1 MNRTAP
7 DTNIPTTTDG
17 PSGNSPG
24 DWRCRWGDR
33 DWDGRAVMAAALL
46 AYFLVVTG
54 VNLALFDAGLFIKQD
69 DHMNLHMVLENI
81 LEGRAALQAQV
92 NGNLIGTDDHFTP
105 TFLLLLPLYALY
117 PHPAMLMIAL
127 GLLVTASAWM
137 VMLMGRAVGGTTFGV
152 KAGLVCLILPW
163 TIAQATSGLWQ
174 PSLALVAVPLA
185 VWAYVRE
192 RYAAFVVA
200 LIMLLGVQEDLMLL
214 AGPLALL
221 PLADRRGAKWI
232 AAPVVLTAAWAAL
245 LVLGT
250 RNFGGGRSLE
260 QVLPVIV
267 DSANVGVLLG
277 LLALGLA
284 AWRIRP
290 RLLWPWFAVAAPSL
304 MVAYQFVGAHLPAF
318 PYDKSA
324 HYFVASMTWLTCGA
338 VVELGRAKTRG
349 AALPKGQL
357 VGAAVVLAIFAATSY
372 PTAADTWKRA
382 ANDYRR
388 ISKVD
393 VDAMVAALPEGAR
406 VATDLPISYL
416 LEPKA
421 EAIIEFGKE
430 GEAFVINEHFLDWD
444 VLRDV
449 DEPYLAHQLRRA
461 RQRLGGVIVVE
472 ETEPGK
478 SRVLDRVFAPDP
490 TGLAILEDTLFL
502 GLVAPTNPDRSWGE
516 VWIFDLTTNP
526 MRRRRRVEISQ
537 TPDGPRFHGA
547 LRLVPGN
554 ASDEACVCEAT
565 SAGVCLRATGEILRD
580 DKEICAHST
589 FETSIDDGIH
599 PELGSLTDVESG
611 DVDGDGER
619 ETLFGHAAS
628 MAVNV
633 VESDGTSRL
642 LPTGPFARSIGVY
655 DINRDGKD
663 EVFATLTNVVGDCRD
678 FIAYLKSQKFEQIIL
693 PDGRVVPATFDYCDA
708 PPTPTESSR

>member
-117 PHPAMLMIAL
+117 PHPATLMIAL

-214 AGPLALL
+214 VGPLALL
-221 PLADRRGAKWI
+221 PLADRREAKWI
-232 AAPVVLTAAWAAL
+232 VAPVALTVAWAAL

-250 RNFGGGRSLE
+250 RNLGGGRSLE

-338 VVELGRAKTRG
+338 VVEIGASRGSQGRSRRWAV
-349 AALPKGQL
+349 A
-357 VGAAVVLAIFAATSY
+357 AAVLLAILGACGLPSVVSG
-372 PTAADTWKRA
+372 W
-382 ANDYRR
+382 RR
-388 ISKVD
+388 EASEYAKIKDIDLASLTE
-393 VDAMVAALPEGAR
+393 ALPENAR
-406 VATDLPISYL
+406 VATDLPLGYL

-421 EAIIEFGKE
+421 EAIVEFG
-430 GEAFVINEHFLDWD
+430 
-444 VLRDV
+444 
-449 DEPYLAHQLRRA
+449 
-461 RQRLGGVIVVE
+461 RLG
-472 ETEPGK
+472 
-478 SRVLDRVFAPDP
+478 
-490 TGLAILEDTLFL
+490 
-502 GLVAPTNPDRSWGE
+502 
-516 VWIFDLTTNP
+516 
-526 MRRRRRVEISQ
+526 
-537 TPDGPRFHGA
+537 
-547 LRLVPGN
+547 
-554 ASDEACVCEAT
+554 DEYV
-565 SAGVCLRATGEILRD
+565 
-580 DKEICAHST
+580 
-589 FETSIDDGIH
+589 
-599 PELGSLTDVESG
+599 
-611 DVDGDGER
+611 
-619 ETLFGHAAS
+619 
-628 MAVNV
+628 
-633 VESDGTSRL
+633 
-642 LPTGPFARSIGVY
+642 
-655 DINRDGKD
+655 
-663 EVFATLTNVVGDCRD
+663 
-678 FIAYLKSQKFEQIIL
+678 
-693 PDGRVVPATFDYCDA
+693 
-708 PPTPTESSR
+708 